1 MPTQVTNYQCPACT
15 GPLHY
20 SAKSGKLACDYCGS
34 SFDVAEIEAL
44 YARKEA
50 EAAAAK
56 QAADAKAEAAQAAK
70 AEAAEAAAASGG
82 WDTSDLSRDWGAE
95 ADGLRVY
102 SCPSCGAELICDQST
117 AATACPYCGN
127 PAIVPGQFSGA
138 LRPDYILPFRLS
150 KDDAVQ
156 ALRAHYKG
164 KPFLPRSFTSANH
177 IEQIQGVY
185 VPFWLFDGGA
195 EGAASYRASNTNVF
209 ETGDYEITETR
220 HYHVVRAGSL
230 AFEKIPVDA
239 SSKMPDDHMDSI
251 EPFDYAQLRP
261 FSTAYLPGYLA
272 DKYDVTIDDSRD
284 RADTRCR
291 ETLAQALRDTVT
303 GYGACVTEREDIAL
317 RRGKVHYALLP
328 VWMLSTKWHGQD
340 FLFAMNGQTGKL
352 VGNLPTDRGRVWG
365 MFAAIAAPLTV
376 ALTAI
381 LQFLR
386 DGGDGYETQTFRPA
400 ARAAAGR
407 DARSTGAGR
416 RGLGHGRGRPAHR
429 PTDQPA
435 LAARRRPRAQQRR
448 RRVHPHRGRLCRLR
462 LHRRGDGVLHALP
475 QRLARRR

>member
-20 SAKSGKLACDYCGS
+20 SAKSGKLECDYCDS
-34 SFDVAEIEAL
+34 SFDVSEIEAL

-70 AEAAEAAAASGG
+70 DEAAEAAAASGG

-328 VWMLSTKWHGQD
+328 VWMLSTKWRGQD

-352 VGNLPTDRGRVWG
+352 VGDLPTDRGRFWG

-381 LQFLR
+381 LQFL
-386 DGGDGYETQTFRPA
+386 
-400 ARAAAGR
+400 
-407 DARSTGAGR
+407 
-416 RGLGHGRGRPAHR
+416 L
-429 PTDQPA
+429 
-435 LAARRRPRAQQRR
+435 
-448 RRVHPHRGRLCRLR
+448 
-462 LHRRGDGVLHALP
+462 
-475 QRLARRR
+475 

>member
-70 AEAAEAAAASGG
+70 AEDAEAAAASGG

-195 EGAASYRASNTNVF
+195 EGAASYRASNTNVY

-328 VWMLSTKWHGQD
+328 VWMLSTKWHGQA

-352 VGNLPTDRGRVWG
+352 VGDLPTDRGRFWG

-381 LQFLR
+381 LQFL
-386 DGGDGYETQTFRPA
+386 
-400 ARAAAGR
+400 
-407 DARSTGAGR
+407 
-416 RGLGHGRGRPAHR
+416 L
-429 PTDQPA
+429 
-435 LAARRRPRAQQRR
+435 
-448 RRVHPHRGRLCRLR
+448 
-462 LHRRGDGVLHALP
+462 
-475 QRLARRR
+475 

>member
-56 QAADAKAEAAQAAK
+56 QASDAKAEAAQAAK

-328 VWMLSTKWHGQD
+328 VWMLSTKWRGQD

-352 VGNLPTDRGRVWG
+352 VGDLPTDRGRFWG

-381 LQFLR
+381 LQFL
-386 DGGDGYETQTFRPA
+386 
-400 ARAAAGR
+400 
-407 DARSTGAGR
+407 
-416 RGLGHGRGRPAHR
+416 L
-429 PTDQPA
+429 
-435 LAARRRPRAQQRR
+435 
-448 RRVHPHRGRLCRLR
+448 
-462 LHRRGDGVLHALP
+462 
-475 QRLARRR
+475 

>member
-56 QAADAKAEAAQAAK
+56 QAADAEAEAAQAAK

-138 LRPDYILPFRLS
+138 LRPDSILPFRLS

-195 EGAASYRASNTNVF
+195 EGAASYRASNTNVY

-261 FSTAYLPGYLA
+261 FSTAYLPGCLA

-352 VGNLPTDRGRVWG
+352 VGDLPTDRGRFWS

-381 LQFLR
+381 LQFL
-386 DGGDGYETQTFRPA
+386 
-400 ARAAAGR
+400 
-407 DARSTGAGR
+407 
-416 RGLGHGRGRPAHR
+416 L
-429 PTDQPA
+429 
-435 LAARRRPRAQQRR
+435 
-448 RRVHPHRGRLCRLR
+448 
-462 LHRRGDGVLHALP
+462 
-475 QRLARRR
+475 

>member
-328 VWMLSTKWHGQD
+328 VWMLSTKWRGQD

-352 VGNLPTDRGRVWG
+352 VGDLPTDRGRFWG

-376 ALTAI
+376 ALTAV
-381 LQFLR
+381 
-386 DGGDGYETQTFRPA
+386 
-400 ARAAAGR
+400 
-407 DARSTGAGR
+407 
-416 RGLGHGRGRPAHR
+416 
-429 PTDQPA
+429 
-435 LAARRRPRAQQRR
+435 RR
-448 RRVHPHRGRLCRLR
+448 RRI
-462 LHRRGDGVLHALP
+462 
-475 QRLARRR
+475 

>member
-82 WDTSDLSRDWGAE
+82 WDTSALSRDWGAE

-150 KDDAVQ
+150 KGDAVQ

-328 VWMLSTKWHGQD
+328 VWMLSTKWRGQD

-352 VGNLPTDRGRVWG
+352 VGDLPTDRGRFWG

-381 LQFLR
+381 LQFL
-386 DGGDGYETQTFRPA
+386 
-400 ARAAAGR
+400 
-407 DARSTGAGR
+407 
-416 RGLGHGRGRPAHR
+416 L
-429 PTDQPA
+429 
-435 LAARRRPRAQQRR
+435 
-448 RRVHPHRGRLCRLR
+448 
-462 LHRRGDGVLHALP
+462 
-475 QRLARRR
+475 

>member
-44 YARKEA
+44 YACKEA

-195 EGAASYRASNTNVF
+195 EGAASYRASNTNVY

-352 VGNLPTDRGRVWG
+352 VGDLPTDRGRFWG

-381 LQFLR
+381 LQFL
-386 DGGDGYETQTFRPA
+386 
-400 ARAAAGR
+400 
-407 DARSTGAGR
+407 
-416 RGLGHGRGRPAHR
+416 L
-429 PTDQPA
+429 
-435 LAARRRPRAQQRR
+435 
-448 RRVHPHRGRLCRLR
+448 
-462 LHRRGDGVLHALP
+462 
-475 QRLARRR
+475 

>member
-20 SAKSGKLACDYCGS
+20 SAKSGKLECDYCGS

-44 YARKEA
+44 YVRKEAEAAAAKQEA

-328 VWMLSTKWHGQD
+328 VWMLSTKWRGQD

-352 VGNLPTDRGRVWG
+352 VGDLPTDRGRFWG

-381 LQFLR
+381 LQFL
-386 DGGDGYETQTFRPA
+386 
-400 ARAAAGR
+400 
-407 DARSTGAGR
+407 
-416 RGLGHGRGRPAHR
+416 L
-429 PTDQPA
+429 
-435 LAARRRPRAQQRR
+435 
-448 RRVHPHRGRLCRLR
+448 
-462 LHRRGDGVLHALP
+462 
-475 QRLARRR
+475 

>member
-20 SAKSGKLACDYCGS
+20 SAKSGKLECDYCGS

-138 LRPDYILPFRLS
+138 LRPDSILPFRLS

-209 ETGDYEITETR
+209 VSGDYEITETR
-220 HYHVVRAGSL
+220 HYHVVRVGSL

-328 VWMLSTKWHGQD
+328 VWMLSTKWRGQD

-352 VGNLPTDRGRVWG
+352 VGDLPTDRGRFWG

-381 LQFLR
+381 LQFL
-386 DGGDGYETQTFRPA
+386 
-400 ARAAAGR
+400 
-407 DARSTGAGR
+407 
-416 RGLGHGRGRPAHR
+416 L
-429 PTDQPA
+429 
-435 LAARRRPRAQQRR
+435 
-448 RRVHPHRGRLCRLR
+448 
-462 LHRRGDGVLHALP
+462 
-475 QRLARRR
+475 

>member
-70 AEAAEAAAASGG
+70 DEAAEAAAASGG

-230 AFEKIPVDA
+230 AYEKIPVDA

-328 VWMLSTKWHGQD
+328 VWMLSTKWRGQD

-352 VGNLPTDRGRVWG
+352 VGDLPTDRGRFWG

-381 LQFLR
+381 LQFL
-386 DGGDGYETQTFRPA
+386 
-400 ARAAAGR
+400 
-407 DARSTGAGR
+407 
-416 RGLGHGRGRPAHR
+416 L
-429 PTDQPA
+429 
-435 LAARRRPRAQQRR
+435 
-448 RRVHPHRGRLCRLR
+448 
-462 LHRRGDGVLHALP
+462 
-475 QRLARRR
+475 

>member
-20 SAKSGKLACDYCGS
+20 SAKSGKLACDYCDS

-56 QAADAKAEAAQAAK
+56 HAADAKAEAAQAAK

-195 EGAASYRASNTNVF
+195 EGAASYRASNTNVY

-251 EPFDYAQLRP
+251 EPYNYKDLKP
-261 FSTAYLPGYLA
+261 FSTAYLPGFLA
-272 DKYDVTIDDSRD
+272 DKYDVSVADSQERADSRCT
-284 RADTRCR
+284 ASL
-291 ETLAQALRDTVT
+291 EAALRRTANMYDT
-303 GYGACVTEREDIAL
+303 CVPLNQDIRL
-317 RRGKVHYALLP
+317 KRGKVHYALLP
-328 VWMLSTKWHGQD
+328 VWMLHTKWNGKD
-340 FLFAMNGQTGKL
+340 FLFAMNGQTGRL
-352 VGNLPTDRGRVWG
+352 VGDLPTDMGKFWTT
-365 MFAAIAAPLTV
+365 FAAIAIPVT
-376 ALTAI
+376 
-381 LQFLR
+381 
-386 DGGDGYETQTFRPA
+386 
-400 ARAAAGR
+400 
-407 DARSTGAGR
+407 
-416 RGLGHGRGRPAHR
+416 
-429 PTDQPA
+429 A
-435 LAARRRPRAQQRR
+435 LAT
-448 RRVHPHRGRLCRLR
+448 LI
-462 LHRRGDGVLHALP
+462 LHIL
-475 QRLARRR
+475 

>member
-95 ADGLRVY
+95 ADSLRVY

-328 VWMLSTKWHGQD
+328 VWMLSTKWRGQD

-352 VGNLPTDRGRVWG
+352 VGDLPTDRGRFWG

-381 LQFLR
+381 LQFL
-386 DGGDGYETQTFRPA
+386 
-400 ARAAAGR
+400 
-407 DARSTGAGR
+407 
-416 RGLGHGRGRPAHR
+416 L
-429 PTDQPA
+429 
-435 LAARRRPRAQQRR
+435 
-448 RRVHPHRGRLCRLR
+448 
-462 LHRRGDGVLHALP
+462 
-475 QRLARRR
+475 

>member
-70 AEAAEAAAASGG
+70 DEAAEAAAASGG

-328 VWMLSTKWHGQD
+328 VWMLSTKWRGQD

-352 VGNLPTDRGRVWG
+352 VGDLPTDRGRFWG

-381 LQFLR
+381 SQFL
-386 DGGDGYETQTFRPA
+386 
-400 ARAAAGR
+400 
-407 DARSTGAGR
+407 
-416 RGLGHGRGRPAHR
+416 L
-429 PTDQPA
+429 
-435 LAARRRPRAQQRR
+435 
-448 RRVHPHRGRLCRLR
+448 
-462 LHRRGDGVLHALP
+462 
-475 QRLARRR
+475 

>member
-20 SAKSGKLACDYCGS
+20 SAKSGKLACDYCDS

-56 QAADAKAEAAQAAK
+56 HAADAKAEAAQAAK

-195 EGAASYRASNTNVF
+195 EGAASYRASNTNVY

-303 GYGACVTEREDIAL
+303 GYGVTEREDIAL

-328 VWMLSTKWHGQD
+328 VWMLSTKWNGQD

-352 VGNLPTDRGRVWG
+352 VGDLPTDRGRFWG

-381 LQFLR
+381 LQFL
-386 DGGDGYETQTFRPA
+386 
-400 ARAAAGR
+400 
-407 DARSTGAGR
+407 
-416 RGLGHGRGRPAHR
+416 L
-429 PTDQPA
+429 
-435 LAARRRPRAQQRR
+435 
-448 RRVHPHRGRLCRLR
+448 
-462 LHRRGDGVLHALP
+462 
-475 QRLARRR
+475 

>member
-95 ADGLRVY
+95 AGGLRVY

-284 RADTRCR
+284 RADMRCR

-328 VWMLSTKWHGQD
+328 VWMLSTKWRGQD

-352 VGNLPTDRGRVWG
+352 VGDLPTDRGRFWG

-381 LQFLR
+381 LQFL
-386 DGGDGYETQTFRPA
+386 
-400 ARAAAGR
+400 
-407 DARSTGAGR
+407 
-416 RGLGHGRGRPAHR
+416 L
-429 PTDQPA
+429 
-435 LAARRRPRAQQRR
+435 
-448 RRVHPHRGRLCRLR
+448 
-462 LHRRGDGVLHALP
+462 
-475 QRLARRR
+475 

>member
-20 SAKSGKLACDYCGS
+20 SAKSGKLECDYCDS

-82 WDTSDLSRDWGAE
+82 WDTSDLLSRDWGAE

-195 EGAASYRASNTNVF
+195 EGAASYRASNTNVY

-328 VWMLSTKWHGQD
+328 VWMLSTKWRGQD

-352 VGNLPTDRGRVWG
+352 VGDLPTDRGRFWG

-381 LQFLR
+381 LQFL
-386 DGGDGYETQTFRPA
+386 
-400 ARAAAGR
+400 
-407 DARSTGAGR
+407 
-416 RGLGHGRGRPAHR
+416 L
-429 PTDQPA
+429 
-435 LAARRRPRAQQRR
+435 
-448 RRVHPHRGRLCRLR
+448 
-462 LHRRGDGVLHALP
+462 
-475 QRLARRR
+475 

>member
-56 QAADAKAEAAQAAK
+56 HAADAKAEAAQAAK

-195 EGAASYRASNTNVF
+195 EGAASYRASNTNVY

-284 RADTRCR
+284 RTDTRCR

-352 VGNLPTDRGRVWG
+352 VGDLPTDRGRFWG

-381 LQFLR
+381 LQFL
-386 DGGDGYETQTFRPA
+386 
-400 ARAAAGR
+400 
-407 DARSTGAGR
+407 
-416 RGLGHGRGRPAHR
+416 L
-429 PTDQPA
+429 
-435 LAARRRPRAQQRR
+435 
-448 RRVHPHRGRLCRLR
+448 
-462 LHRRGDGVLHALP
+462 
-475 QRLARRR
+475 

>member
-261 FSTAYLPGYLA
+261 FSTAYLPGSLA
-272 DKYDVTIDDSRD
+272 DKYDVSVADSRD

-328 VWMLSTKWHGQD
+328 VWMLSTKWRGQD

-352 VGNLPTDRGRVWG
+352 VGDLPTDRGRFWG

-381 LQFLR
+381 LQFL
-386 DGGDGYETQTFRPA
+386 
-400 ARAAAGR
+400 
-407 DARSTGAGR
+407 
-416 RGLGHGRGRPAHR
+416 L
-429 PTDQPA
+429 
-435 LAARRRPRAQQRR
+435 
-448 RRVHPHRGRLCRLR
+448 
-462 LHRRGDGVLHALP
+462 
-475 QRLARRR
+475 

>member
-20 SAKSGKLACDYCGS
+20 SAKSGKLECDYCGS

-195 EGAASYRASNTNVF
+195 EGAASYRASNTNVY

-328 VWMLSTKWHGQD
+328 VWMLSTKWRGQD

-352 VGNLPTDRGRVWG
+352 VGDLPTDRGRFWG
-365 MFAAIAAPLTV
+365 LFAAIAAPLTV

-381 LQFLR
+381 LQFL
-386 DGGDGYETQTFRPA
+386 
-400 ARAAAGR
+400 
-407 DARSTGAGR
+407 
-416 RGLGHGRGRPAHR
+416 L
-429 PTDQPA
+429 
-435 LAARRRPRAQQRR
+435 
-448 RRVHPHRGRLCRLR
+448 
-462 LHRRGDGVLHALP
+462 
-475 QRLARRR
+475 

>member
-195 EGAASYRASNTNVF
+195 EGAASYRASNTNVY

-328 VWMLSTKWHGQD
+328 VWMLSTKWRGQD

-352 VGNLPTDRGRVWG
+352 VGDLPTDRGRFWG

-381 LQFLR
+381 LQFL
-386 DGGDGYETQTFRPA
+386 
-400 ARAAAGR
+400 
-407 DARSTGAGR
+407 
-416 RGLGHGRGRPAHR
+416 L
-429 PTDQPA
+429 
-435 LAARRRPRAQQRR
+435 
-448 RRVHPHRGRLCRLR
+448 
-462 LHRRGDGVLHALP
+462 
-475 QRLARRR
+475 

>member
-82 WDTSDLSRDWGAE
+82 WDTSGLSRDWGAE

-328 VWMLSTKWHGQD
+328 VWMLSTKWRGQD

-352 VGNLPTDRGRVWG
+352 VGDLPTDRGRFWG

-381 LQFLR
+381 LQFL
-386 DGGDGYETQTFRPA
+386 
-400 ARAAAGR
+400 
-407 DARSTGAGR
+407 
-416 RGLGHGRGRPAHR
+416 L
-429 PTDQPA
+429 
-435 LAARRRPRAQQRR
+435 
-448 RRVHPHRGRLCRLR
+448 
-462 LHRRGDGVLHALP
+462 
-475 QRLARRR
+475 

>member
-102 SCPSCGAELICDQST
+102 SCPSCGAELICDRST

-127 PAIVPGQFSGA
+127 PSIVPGQFSGA

-195 EGAASYRASNTNVF
+195 EGAASYRASNTNVY

-328 VWMLSTKWHGQD
+328 VWMLSTKWRGQD

-352 VGNLPTDRGRVWG
+352 VGDLPTDRGRFWG

-381 LQFLR
+381 LQFL
-386 DGGDGYETQTFRPA
+386 
-400 ARAAAGR
+400 
-407 DARSTGAGR
+407 
-416 RGLGHGRGRPAHR
+416 L
-429 PTDQPA
+429 
-435 LAARRRPRAQQRR
+435 
-448 RRVHPHRGRLCRLR
+448 
-462 LHRRGDGVLHALP
+462 
-475 QRLARRR
+475 

>member
-20 SAKSGKLACDYCGS
+20 SAKSGKLECDYCGS

-177 IEQIQGVY
+177 IKQIQGVY

-195 EGAASYRASNTNVF
+195 EGAASYRASNTNVY

-328 VWMLSTKWHGQD
+328 VWMLSTKWRGQD

-352 VGNLPTDRGRVWG
+352 VGDLPTDRGRFWG

-381 LQFLR
+381 LQFL
-386 DGGDGYETQTFRPA
+386 
-400 ARAAAGR
+400 
-407 DARSTGAGR
+407 
-416 RGLGHGRGRPAHR
+416 L
-429 PTDQPA
+429 
-435 LAARRRPRAQQRR
+435 
-448 RRVHPHRGRLCRLR
+448 
-462 LHRRGDGVLHALP
+462 
-475 QRLARRR
+475 

>member
-20 SAKSGKLACDYCGS
+20 SAKSGKLECDYCGS

-195 EGAASYRASNTNVF
+195 EGAASYRASNTNVY

-328 VWMLSTKWHGQD
+328 VWMLSTKWNGQD

-352 VGNLPTDRGRVWG
+352 VGDLPTDRGRFWG
-365 MFAAIAAPLTV
+365 IFAAIAAPLTV

-381 LQFLR
+381 LQFL
-386 DGGDGYETQTFRPA
+386 
-400 ARAAAGR
+400 
-407 DARSTGAGR
+407 
-416 RGLGHGRGRPAHR
+416 L
-429 PTDQPA
+429 
-435 LAARRRPRAQQRR
+435 
-448 RRVHPHRGRLCRLR
+448 
-462 LHRRGDGVLHALP
+462 
-475 QRLARRR
+475 

>member
-251 EPFDYAQLRP
+251 EPYDYSDLKP
-261 FSTAYLPGYLA
+261 FSTAYLPGFLA
-272 DKYDVTIDDSRD
+272 DKYDVSVDESRE
-284 RADTRCR
+284 RADTRCMGSLQ
-291 ETLAQALRDTVT
+291 TALRDSVK
-303 GYGACVTEREDIAL
+303 GYETCFPRGKNASIQA
-317 RRGKVHYALLP
+317 GKVHYAMLP
-328 VWMLSTKWHGQD
+328 VWVLNTKWQDKD

-352 VGNLPTDRGRVWG
+352 VGDLPVDRGRFWAL
-365 MFAAIAAPLTV
+365 FAAIAAPLSV
-376 ALTAI
+376 
-381 LQFLR
+381 
-386 DGGDGYETQTFRPA
+386 
-400 ARAAAGR
+400 
-407 DARSTGAGR
+407 
-416 RGLGHGRGRPAHR
+416 LGSLLVMLMR
-429 PTDQPA
+429 
-435 LAARRRPRAQQRR
+435 
-448 RRVHPHRGRLCRLR
+448 
-462 LHRRGDGVLHALP
+462 
-475 QRLARRR
+475 

>member
-20 SAKSGKLACDYCGS
+20 SAKSGKLECDYCDS

-138 LRPDYILPFRLS
+138 LRPDSILPFRLS

-185 VPFWLFDGGA
+185 VPFWLFDGGT
-195 EGAASYRASNTNVF
+195 EGAASYRASNTNVY
-209 ETGDYEITETR
+209 EAGDYEITETR

-284 RADTRCR
+284 RADTRCS

-328 VWMLSTKWHGQD
+328 VWMLSTKWRGQD

-352 VGNLPTDRGRVWG
+352 VGDLPTDRGRFWG

-381 LQFLR
+381 LQFL
-386 DGGDGYETQTFRPA
+386 
-400 ARAAAGR
+400 
-407 DARSTGAGR
+407 
-416 RGLGHGRGRPAHR
+416 L
-429 PTDQPA
+429 
-435 LAARRRPRAQQRR
+435 
-448 RRVHPHRGRLCRLR
+448 
-462 LHRRGDGVLHALP
+462 
-475 QRLARRR
+475 

>member
-272 DKYDVTIDDSRD
+272 DKYDVSVDDSRD
-284 RADTRCR
+284 RADARCR

-328 VWMLSTKWHGQD
+328 VWMLSTKWRGQD

-352 VGNLPTDRGRVWG
+352 VGDLPTDRGRFWG

-381 LQFLR
+381 LQFL
-386 DGGDGYETQTFRPA
+386 
-400 ARAAAGR
+400 
-407 DARSTGAGR
+407 
-416 RGLGHGRGRPAHR
+416 L
-429 PTDQPA
+429 
-435 LAARRRPRAQQRR
+435 
-448 RRVHPHRGRLCRLR
+448 
-462 LHRRGDGVLHALP
+462 
-475 QRLARRR
+475 